1 MPELHVCHGPP
12 LEEWTTFVQWIK
24 GTEDYPNA
32 GGFAGDVGRRLAHL
46 EELEQRLDDLP
57 AMVAEQTAKAI
68 TAAFTENRKTVA
80 LAKAEADDATTTTR
94 RLALRGKAF
103 AALVAFAVLVVGGFV
118 LALLNHWFVKG

>member
-1 MPELHVCHGPP
+1 MAAQFCHGPSV
-12 LEEWTTFVQWIK
+12 EEWTKFIQWIK

-46 EELEQRLDDLP
+46 EELEIRFDELP
-57 AMVAEQTAKAI
+57 AVIAGETAKAI
-68 TAAFTENRKTVA
+68 TAAFAENRKTVA

-94 RLALRGKAF
+94 RLALRGRAL
-103 AALVAFAVLVVGGFV
+103 AALIAFAVVVAGGFV